1 MNHCEMMKEL
11 DRLLD
16 MMSNMDPTSK
26 EYEIVQKRYNSL
38 FQMFLKESAN
48 CDAQLDKKA
57 RLEFEK
63 KKFEQSERRFE
74 FEKERF
80 EHEKKRD
87 EVKEQMEYK
96 KYSHDVVMDDFKV
109 STEEKKLEME
119 REKLRIEEERVR
131 VEAEE
136 SGERSRYTKR
146 QALGRLLEIGAQ
158 GLVTMT
164 CIVLTGKMEES
175 AILSSK
181 AFSFIAKP
189 RL

>member
-11 DRLLD
+11 DRLLNL
-16 MMSNMDPTSK
+16 MSSLDPTSK
-26 EYEIVQKRYNSL
+26 EYETIQKRYNSL

-74 FEKERF
+74 FEKEKF
-80 EHEKKRD
+80 EA
-87 EVKEQMEYK
+87 EQKQETT
-96 KYSHDVVMDDFKV
+96 KYDHIMFVDSLKAANE
-109 STEEKKLEME
+109 EEKLEIERKKLKLEQE
-119 REKLRIEEERVR
+119 RIQ
-131 VEAEE
+131 VEADEA
-136 SGERSRYTKR
+136 GERSRYTKR